1 MLTHAVHEDA
11 VGAKEMPCK
20 AVPGDEETTS
30 DDDDVPATYR
40 HTVFGASPDVVT
52 YIVKSP
58 SAPSARAAM
67 PRQPSVPDAVVL
79 PRRNDAP

>member
-20 AVPGDEETTS
+20 AMPGDGETTR
-30 DDDDVPATYR
+30 DDDVEPATYR
-40 HTVFGASPDVVT
+40 HTEFGASPDVVT
-52 YIVKSP
+52 YIVKNP
-58 SAPSARAAM
+58 PTSARAAM